1 MLSETPS
8 NLAEIV
14 LSTLESRTIRAPLL
28 INTRKRKRPGTG
40 PQGPSDNPQSGTNTK
55 TQTQKGP
62 PGFLFKKRVNNKM
75 VKKDLVKR
83 DYEDREHGE
92 GTARYPGTLCVSAQ
106 NNSRTRSLSR
116 PTRGIERNP
125 TSSLTREGAAAACKM
140 RVPLVMRYPRA

>member
-1 MLSETPS
+1 MPLSDERLT
-8 NLAEIV
+8 AEE
-14 LSTLESRTIRAPLL
+14 LRADIRAPLL

-83 DYEDREHGE
+83 DYEDREHGDGDRSIPGNPVRLRTKQLE
-92 GTARYPGTLCVSAQ
+92 NSASLPPHERY
-106 NNSRTRSLSR
+106 
-116 PTRGIERNP
+116 
-125 TSSLTREGAAAACKM
+125 REKPHLISHA
-140 RVPLVMRYPRA
+140 